1 MKKLSN
7 VDESE
12 YTKESYAV
20 FFAAYQ
26 NAEMVLADESLTE
39 KDQKV
44 VDKAAEEL
52 QNAYE
57 KLEKLSDNGGAEDP
71 EKPDDSKPDDSKPDD
86 SKPDTSKPETP
97 TTGDNSTIVFWMGG
111 AMLLAA
117 SAIVLLSKKQRYPV

>member
-1 MKKLSN
+1 MRIG
-7 VDESE
+7 
-12 YTKESYAV
+12 AV
-20 FFAAYQ
+20 IAA
-26 NAEMVLADESLTE
+26 AGTPGGFR
-39 KDQKV
+39 
-44 VDKAAEEL
+44 
-52 QNAYE
+52 AYE